1 MNVIWLIWNYL
12 PDFSNDNNYLSPST
26 SQEISMTLSHHHPF
40 KEGGRS
46 KCKLAIRR
54 CFGGEPMKMYAYM
67 LFFIVFIASLH
78 FDRFVDCNYVPPR
91 FTDLQLFSR
100 GGKLAIV
107 NKDLRC
113 RMVTWI
119 YLDFIIYF
127 ELFLQVNKDLRCR
140 MVTWVYLDFTHLLWA
155 VSASE

>member
-1 MNVIWLIWNYL
+1 
-12 PDFSNDNNYLSPST
+12 
-26 SQEISMTLSHHHPF
+26 MTLSHHHPF

-100 GGKLAIV
+100 GASNIASCI
-107 NKDLRC
+107 LRKQ
-113 RMVTWI
+113 M
-119 YLDFIIYF
+119 
-127 ELFLQVNKDLRCR
+127 
-140 MVTWVYLDFTHLLWA
+140 
-155 VSASE
+155 